1 MGIKAQQYQTFYRHI
16 RDKEDGQTVTWQV
29 EDWENETA
37 IWNRALRKAGL
48 FHRPDGSY
56 IYQGKK
62 IQLDS
67 LLFPE
72 RLSEYPAEIGPNY
85 YTWENV
91 IYIKVQYKQM
101 GMYTIQKKMLG
112 DFRTIQITELIKD
125 MNGLDKKTA
134 ERIVHQYLLSLY
146 QIRMVQLALPCAF
159 VGWNLLKNT
168 AEYRPAEILDRFNY
182 PPLKSGRPLVKR
194 DIECAFFS
202 ATIFSL
208 LKAPLYRMKIL
219 SKDETEFALYLH
231 SSQTV
236 DYRNFE
242 DYLDCLDHCADL
254 FCNFRGWNDETL
266 SSEFNGGKFRVV
278 ADEEFHPLSW
288 WNHLCFPTIFADYPR
303 EQDVE
308 DDIPYPDDIA
318 TADVKW
324 SKKLFGN
331 LSCLPILLLRHSALA
346 KMAESPNILSL
357 SWDSQQLEGYL
368 DWFDRDERRVE
379 AAHNQIM
386 SSYLRFLNEIN
397 GVGYREFKKA
407 CKDAKEK
414 ANRMAGLNCANPT
427 NSQRYCGSIL
437 CSLYV
442 ALDFSPED
450 IPFRIS
456 AKNAIHYLENH
467 LLHFATAT
475 DFARFT
481 MSCLNK
487 KLDILFYQDADG
499 IYLHYKQ
506 YWPAFQKYCKENR
519 IILTVSAAHFRKNEL
534 SGYLKPQYNTCG
546 SKYLRYDYRKKVDGR
561 EATVLNVSPSI
572 LRLIKA

>member
-112 DFRTIQITELIKD
+112 DFQTIQVTALIKD

-146 QIRMVQLALPCAF
+146 QIRIVQLALPCAF

-208 LKAPLYRMKIL
+208 LKVPLYRMKIL
-219 SKDETEFALYLH
+219 SKDETEFALYVH

-242 DYLDCLDHCADL
+242 YYLDCLDHCADL
-254 FCNFRGWNDETL
+254 FCNFRAWNDETL
-266 SSEFNGGKFRVV
+266 SSEVNGGKFRIV
-278 ADEEFHPLSW
+278 ANEKFHPLS
-288 WNHLCFPTIFADYPR
+288 
-303 EQDVE
+303 
-308 DDIPYPDDIA
+308 
-318 TADVKW
+318 
-324 SKKLFGN
+324 
-331 LSCLPILLLRHSALA
+331 
-346 KMAESPNILSL
+346 
-357 SWDSQQLEGYL
+357 
-368 DWFDRDERRVE
+368 
-379 AAHNQIM
+379 
-386 SSYLRFLNEIN
+386 
-397 GVGYREFKKA
+397 
-407 CKDAKEK
+407 
-414 ANRMAGLNCANPT
+414 
-427 NSQRYCGSIL
+427 
-437 CSLYV
+437 
-442 ALDFSPED
+442 
-450 IPFRIS
+450 
-456 AKNAIHYLENH
+456 
-467 LLHFATAT
+467 
-475 DFARFT
+475 
-481 MSCLNK
+481 
-487 KLDILFYQDADG
+487 
-499 IYLHYKQ
+499 
-506 YWPAFQKYCKENR
+506 
-519 IILTVSAAHFRKNEL
+519 
-534 SGYLKPQYNTCG
+534 
-546 SKYLRYDYRKKVDGR
+546 
-561 EATVLNVSPSI
+561 
-572 LRLIKA
+572 